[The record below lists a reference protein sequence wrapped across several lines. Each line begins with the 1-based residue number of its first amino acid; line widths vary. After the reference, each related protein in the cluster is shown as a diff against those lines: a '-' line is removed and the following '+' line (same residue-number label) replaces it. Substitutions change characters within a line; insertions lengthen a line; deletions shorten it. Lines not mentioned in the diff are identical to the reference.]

1 MRKLNGHDVFMA
13 FRVMQKIGIKDELV
27 ELAKAI
33 QDKVNAPNQTTLGA
47 KLILSVLA
55 NCGDE
60 AAEKAVFAFLAGPL
74 ESDPETLA
82 NTELGQL
89 RNMVTDLIK
98 MMNLEE
104 WRAFFTSLAGLL
116 RRS

>member
-13 FRVMQKIGIKDELV
+13 LRVLKKIEIKEELV

-33 QDKVNAPNQTTLGA
+33 NDKANNLNQTTLGA

-60 AAEKAVFAFLAGPL
+60 AAEKAFFEFLAGPL
-74 ESDPETLA
+74 ESTGDELA
-82 NTELGQL
+82 STELTKL
-89 RNMVTDLIK
+89 FNMTGELIQA
-98 MMNLEE
+98 MDLEE
-104 WRAFFTSLAGLL
+104 WKAFFTSVVKML
-116 RRS
+116 RK

>member
-13 FRVMQKIGIKDELV
+13 LRVMKKIEIKEELV

-33 QDKVNAPNQTTLGA
+33 NDKGSNLTQTTLGA

-60 AAEKAVFAFLAGPL
+60 AAEKAFFEFLAGPL
-74 ESDPETLA
+74 ETTSETLA
-82 NTELGQL
+82 EMELAELFAQ
-89 RNMVTDLIK
+89 VEELIQSIDV
-98 MMNLEE
+98 EE
-104 WRAFFTSLAGLL
+104 WKAFFTSLGKML
-116 RRS
+116 RR

>member
-13 FRVMQKIGIKDELV
+13 FRVMKKIGIKEELV

-33 QDKVNAPNQTTLGA
+33 QDKVNAQNQTTLGA

-60 AAEKAVFAFLAGPL
+60 EAEKAVFAFLAGPL
-74 ESDPETLA
+74 ETPAE
-82 NTELGQL
+82 ELGTMELGKL
-89 RNMVTDLIK
+89 RDLISELIHS
-98 MMNLEE
+98 MNLEE
-104 WRAFFTSLAGLL
+104 WKAFFTAVAGLL
-116 RRS
+116 RS

>member
-13 FRVMQKIGIKDELV
+13 LRVLKKVEIKEELV
-27 ELAKAI
+27 ELAKALN
-33 QDKVNAPNQTTLGA
+33 DKANNLNQTTLGA

-60 AAEKAVFAFLAGPL
+60 AAEKAFFDFLAGPL
-74 ESDPETLA
+74 ETTGEELA
-82 NTELGQL
+82 ATELTALFTKTGE
-89 RNMVTDLIK
+89 LIQSVD
-98 MMNLEE
+98 LEE
-104 WRAFFTSLAGLL
+104 WKAFFTSLAGML

>member
-33 QDKVNAPNQTTLGA
+33 QDRVNAPNQTTLGA

-74 ESDPETLA
+74 ETSEEDLA
-82 NTELGQL
+82 NMELGKL
-89 RNMVTDLIK
+89 RDMIGELLH
-98 MMNLEE
+98 MMNMEE
-104 WRAFFTSLAGLL
+104 WKAFFTSVAGLL
-116 RRS
+116 RS